1 MLSKPDNDLSYI
13 PRAYERVEGENHE
26 VVIRHTHAHTHTH
39 THTEIHMAT
48 RTSKSMHIH
57 IHL

>member
-39 THTEIHMAT
+39 THTH
-48 RTSKSMHIH
+48 
-57 IHL
+57 